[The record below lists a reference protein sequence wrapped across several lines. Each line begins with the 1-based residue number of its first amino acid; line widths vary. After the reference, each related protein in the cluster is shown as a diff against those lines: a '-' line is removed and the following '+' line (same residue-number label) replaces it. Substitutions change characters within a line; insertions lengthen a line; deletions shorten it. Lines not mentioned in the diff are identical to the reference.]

1 MNLTRRLLLS
11 YFAIVAAT
19 GLVLTLAADRLLRT
33 RLEEEAETVLER
45 EARYFAAAAARHAEP
60 ELDSLVH
67 ALGAATGRRLTIIAH
82 DGRVIADSD
91 FPHGE
96 LAALENHAQRPEF
109 REALAGR
116 TGVDSRLS
124 TSTGRRELKVAV
136 PWPGGAVR
144 VSAPLTVVDALVDR
158 AQGAVLLGAMV
169 AVLGAGFLAWGF
181 ALNVARPLVRLRDA
195 AQAIARGERPRLDV
209 RGRHEVGELARA
221 LQSMDETLGSRLADL
236 ERERSETAA
245 LIGSMVEGVVACD
258 ARGVIT
264 TLNPA
269 ARALLGLSPDDTPP
283 PAGELFLPRVA
294 REVVEGALAGSMTA
308 GAEVEIGPRTVLLTG
323 HPLVQGGAVV
333 VMHDVTALKRLETV
347 RRDFVANV
355 SHELKTPLTVVRG
368 YAETLRR
375 DDPAPDVRVQ
385 FLDTMLH
392 NARRM
397 QQLVDDLLD
406 LSRIESGGWQP
417 QPVEVAVES
426 AAREVWA
433 QVATGAR
440 GEGRAFAVELA
451 AGAGTLR
458 ADPEALR
465 QVLTNVLDNAVRHTP
480 AGGRVLVRTHH
491 EPAGTRLDVS
501 DTGPGIPSEH
511 LPRIFE
517 RFYRVDPARS
527 REIGGTGLGLSIVKH
542 LVEAHGGHVEARS
555 TLGAGTTISTFFPD
569 SDRPA

>member
-1 MNLTRRLLLS
+1 VSLTRRLLLS
-11 YFAIVAAT
+11 YLAIVTVT
-19 GLVLTLAADRLLRT
+19 GIVLTVAADRALRS
-33 RLEEEAETVLER
+33 RLEEETERVLER
-45 EARYFAAAAARHAEP
+45 EARYFASAASRLTET

-67 ALGAATGRRLTIIAH
+67 VLGAATGRRLTIIAR

-91 FPHGE
+91 FPRDQ
-96 LAALENHAQRPEF
+96 LSSLENHATRPEF
-109 REALAGR
+109 AEALRGR
-116 TGVDSRLS
+116 VGVDSRLS

-136 PWPGGAVR
+136 GWPDGAVR
-144 VSAPLTVVDALVDR
+144 VSATLTSVDAVVDR
-158 AQGAVLLGAMV
+158 AQGAVLLGAIV
-169 AVLGAGFLAWGF
+169 AVIGAGFLAWGF
-181 ALNVARPLVRLRDA
+181 AHNVARPLVRLRDA
-195 AQAIARGERPRLDV
+195 AQAITRGERPRLDV

-221 LQSMDETLGSRLADL
+221 LQTMDEALSGRLADL

-258 ARGVIT
+258 ARGGIT
-264 TLNPA
+264 TMNPA
-269 ARALLGLSPDDTPP
+269 ARDLLGLTPGEAPP

-294 REVVEGALAGSMTA
+294 RDVVEDALAGRMTA
-308 GAEVEIGPRTVLLTG
+308 GAEVEIGARTVLLTG
-323 HPLVQGGAVV
+323 HPLAQGGAVV
-333 VMHDVTALKRLETV
+333 VLHDVTDLKRLETV

-368 YAETLRR
+368 YAETLRK
-375 DDPAPDVRVQ
+375 DDPPPEIRGQ
-385 FLDTMLH
+385 FLETILH

-406 LSRIESGGWQP
+406 LSRIESGVWRPEPGD
-417 QPVEVAVES
+417 VAVEPIV
-426 AAREVWA
+426 RDVWA

-440 GEGRAFAVELA
+440 GEGRAFALELA
-451 AGAGTLR
+451 QGADRLR

-465 QVLTNVLDNAVRHTP
+465 QVLTNILDNAVRHTP
-480 AGGRVLVRTHH
+480 AGGRVVVRTHH
-491 EPAGTRLDVS
+491 EATGTRLDVT

-527 REIGGTGLGLSIVKH
+527 RELGGTGLGLSIVKH

-555 TLGAGTTISTFFPD
+555 ALGAGTTITAFFP
-569 SDRPA
+569 AA